1 MFSLLLGVGA
11 LFLAVLVSA
20 VLDPRWCRSGGAS
33 ERTRADDGS
42 DYVVDGI
49 LKQRTTRRWRWSLAV
64 ASRTTSRSASTR
76 GVSPFARQ
84 LAT

>member
-20 VLDPRWCRSGGAS
+20 VFDPRWSRSGGAS

-42 DYVVDGI
+42 DYVVDDI
-49 LKQRTTRRWRWSLAV
+49 LQQRTARRWRWGLLI